1 MRGNGGIFF
10 ILGKGEGSDELIEN
24 AYAHDM
30 ASRSN
35 IQGIAPATAEA
46 IAAMNPD
53 VYFVMTKGLESVN
66 GIEGLLQRPG
76 VAQTTAGMNKRVV
89 AIPDGLALS
98 FTKQAM
104 FHVQSVK
111 HYILANK

>member
-1 MRGNGGIFF
+1 
-10 ILGKGEGSDELIEN
+10 
-24 AYAHDM
+24 M

-46 IAAMNPD
+46 IAVMNPD
-53 VYFVMTKGLESVN
+53 VYFVMTKGLESSTAL
-66 GIEGLLQRPG
+66 EGLLQRPG

-98 FTKQAM
+98 HQTGDVLRAVGKALY
-104 FHVQSVK
+104 SSK
-111 HYILANK
+111 